1 LYILEQ
7 TTTGVSVDKI
17 DLHILSLLYANCR
30 TPYRTIASAVGI
42 SGNAVKTRVKKMIG
56 KGIIKKFIVMVNPAI
71 FGYEKQC
78 FLVVRNIDK
87 IITKEKDYVFNQ
99 LNLLGYV
106 LGYAN
111 QLGGDSI
118 FLLLVRPEAE
128 DKIELIT
135 NLLKPATI
143 EYRFAMINPP
153 SMNVSFSDL
162 KIIKCLLSNARM
174 EIAEIAKEASVSPR
188 TATRRIE
195 KMGQHHI
202 IDFSIIRDMSSTNL
216 TGYIEFLLM
225 VAVNKSSYE
234 EIIER
239 MYREMQEYFMNM
251 PLRIS
256 GSEVII
262 ALFFCSNI
270 PTIDLIVTKVKSYGR
285 VHGVELFII
294 TKMAY
299 HQEWLVREI
308 NKKLRSYTKT
318 TVRLGAVK

>member
-1 LYILEQ
+1 MEQ
-7 TTTGVSVDKI
+7 TITTGAGVSVDKV
-17 DLHILSLLYANCR
+17 DLHILSLLYTNCR
-30 TPYRTIASAVGI
+30 TPYRTIASTVGI
-42 SGNAVKTRVKKMIG
+42 SANAVKTRVKKMIA

-87 IITKEKDYVFNQ
+87 SKEKDYVFNQ
-99 LNLLGYV
+99 LNLLGDV
-106 LGYAN
+106 LGYAH
-111 QLGGDSI
+111 QLGGDAI

-135 NLLKPATI
+135 NLLKPATS

-153 SMNVSFSDL
+153 SMNISISDL

-174 EIAEIAKEASVSPR
+174 EIADIAKEASISPR

-225 VAVNKSSYE
+225 VAVNKSSYG

-239 MYREMQEYFMNM
+239 MYHEMQEYFMNI
-251 PLRIS
+251 PLRLS

-270 PTIDLIVTKVKSYGR
+270 PTIDLIVTKVKSYG
-285 VHGVELFII
+285 
-294 TKMAY
+294 
-299 HQEWLVREI
+299 
-308 NKKLRSYTKT
+308 
-318 TVRLGAVK
+318 